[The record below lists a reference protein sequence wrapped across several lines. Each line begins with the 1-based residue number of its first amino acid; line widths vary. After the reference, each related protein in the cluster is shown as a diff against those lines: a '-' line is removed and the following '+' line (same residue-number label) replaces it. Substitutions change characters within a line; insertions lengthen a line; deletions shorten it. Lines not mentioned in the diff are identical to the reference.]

1 MKSEGARH
9 GAAWHATPERGSQ
22 LGIEITS
29 WLYRH
34 GAKPAARALLW
45 VIAGYFF
52 ATGRSARRAS
62 LAYLARAHAA
72 GALQRPPRLWHAF
85 QHELEFARSILDR
98 IGFWLADPGAFR
110 VELHG
115 DEHLVAARALRRGLV
130 VLGSHLGSFDAMRL
144 CALDHAP
151 LRVNVLMYTA
161 HAERINRVLSGGATL
176 DEARVRVIPIEP
188 GSLSHVIAAR
198 ECVRRGEVV
207 ALLADRMPPGGTAD
221 RGVAVRFL
229 GDEARLPESPFR
241 LAAVLACP
249 VVFMVGL
256 RVGRDAYQVHVEP
269 LAERVVLPRQ
279 DRSAAIAGYAQA
291 FASALERHCLR
302 APLQWFNFFDFW
314 QRKPSS

>member
-1 MKSEGARH
+1 M
-9 GAAWHATPERGSQ
+9 
-22 LGIEITS
+22 EITT

-45 VIAGYFF
+45 AIAGYFF
-52 ATGRSARRAS
+52 ATGRTARRAS
-62 LAYLARAHAA
+62 LDYLRRAHAA
-72 GALQRPPRLWHAF
+72 GALPRPPRLWHAY

-98 IGFWLADPGAFR
+98 AGFWLDDPGAFQ

-115 DEHLVAARALRRGLV
+115 NEHLVAARALRRGLL
-130 VLGSHLGSFDAMRL
+130 VLGTHLGSFDAMRL

-161 HAERINRVLSGGATL
+161 HAARINRVLRSGAPI
-176 DEARVRVIPIEP
+176 DDARVRLIPISP

-198 ECVRRGEVV
+198 ECIRRGEVV
-207 ALLADRMPPGGTAD
+207 ALLADRMPPGDAAD

-229 GDEARLPESPFR
+229 GDEAVLPEGPFR
-241 LAAVLACP
+241 LAAALACP

-256 RVGRDAYQVHVEP
+256 RTGRDRYAVHVEP
-269 LAERVVLPRQ
+269 LAERIVLPRG
-279 DRSAAIAGYAQA
+279 DRSGAVARHAQDY
-291 FASALERHCLR
+291 ASALERYCLR

-314 QRKPSS
+314 ARRPGA